1 MKSDND
7 QAAPRK
13 QEPFTVSGFRPED
26 ADGIVNLFRAVY
38 GEGYPIRF
46 FYDAAAITKANKEG
60 RYYSIVARTNAG
72 KVIGVTHLYPSSP
85 CKSLYEWGVGLVLK
99 DCRNWG
105 INNRLGDF
113 ATNEF
118 VSGNSHIEELFGEA
132 VCNHPYMQNAVG
144 RLNFVETAIEV
155 ALMPAEAYSQEKSA
169 AGRVATLNG
178 FRSYKPKPHR
188 IFLPAAYDRELRG
201 IYDRL
206 DDAREII
213 PSKEQLPAGGA
224 SMAQLE
230 VFDFGRVARIAV
242 PHAGGD
248 FLNRISALE
257 DEALKKKALVFQ
269 VWLNLTEPWVGAAVD
284 MLREHGYFFGGP
296 LPRWF
301 DGDGLLM
308 QKLLCPPD
316 FEGIVLVS
324 DFAKQLLEFI
334 KEDWQR
340 AAPLTK

>member
-1 MKSDND
+1 MKSDD
-7 QAAPRK
+7 VKPIP
-13 QEPFTVSGFRPED
+13 QEPFAVSWFRPED
-26 ADGIVNLFRAVY
+26 AGGIVDLFRSVY
-38 GEGYPIRF
+38 GEGYPIRL
-46 FYDAAAITKANKEG
+46 FYDAVAITKANEEG

-85 CKSLYEWGVGLVLK
+85 CKALYEWGVGLVLK

-132 VCNHPYMQNAVG
+132 VCNHPYMQKAVG

-155 ALMPAEAYSQEKSA
+155 ALMPAEAYSREKSA
-169 AGRVATLNG
+169 AGRVATLAA
-178 FRSYKPKPHR
+178 FRSYKQKPHR
-188 IFLPAAYDRELRG
+188 IFLPAAYDRELQG

-213 PSKEQLPAGGA
+213 PSKEKLPAGGA
-224 SMAQLE
+224 SLAELE
-230 VFDFGRVARIAV
+230 VFDFARVARIAV
-242 PHAGGD
+242 SQTGGD
-248 FLNRISALE
+248 FLNRLSALE
-257 DEALKKKALVFQ
+257 DEALTQKVVVFQ
-269 VWLNLTEPWVGAAVD
+269 VWLNLTEPWVGTAVD
-284 MLREHGYFFGGP
+284 LLRERGYFFGGP

-316 FEGIVLVS
+316 FGGIVLAS
-324 DFAKQLLEFI
+324 DCAKELLEFI
-334 KEDWQR
+334 KEDWRR
-340 AAPLTK
+340 ATSLTK